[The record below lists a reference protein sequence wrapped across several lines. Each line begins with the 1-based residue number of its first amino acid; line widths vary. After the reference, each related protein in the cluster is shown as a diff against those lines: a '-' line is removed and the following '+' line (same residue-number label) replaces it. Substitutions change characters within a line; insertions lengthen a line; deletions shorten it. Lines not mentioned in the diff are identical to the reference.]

1 MSTTALAL
9 VLLSALSHATWNL
22 LAKRVEGGAPFLW
35 LVYAG
40 SALVY
45 APLNVVVVLLTRPSI
60 GASEIGLVLGTTLL
74 HTAYFFLL
82 TRGYRAGDL
91 SLVYPLARATGPL
104 LSTAAAIAL
113 LGERP
118 TPLALAGALAIVTG
132 AVVLAGDPRKL
143 RARGAGAAVA
153 YALATGVLI
162 AGYTLWDKQAISAFL
177 VPPLLYDWGRTL
189 GQTLLLAPVALAA
202 RGEIRRHWREH
213 RKELLGIAVLSPLS
227 YILVLIAFTTSPVSY
242 VAPAREVGIL
252 FGAVLG
258 TRLLA
263 EGQATRRIGAA
274 AAMVVGV
281 VALAL
286 G

>member
-1 MSTTALAL
+1 MTTAALTL

-35 LVYAG
+35 LVYAL

-45 APLNVVVVLLTRPSI
+45 APLNLVVALLTRPSV
-60 GASEIGLVLGTTLL
+60 GASELGLVLGTTLL

-132 AVVLAGDPRKL
+132 AVVLTGDPRKL
-143 RARGAGAAVA
+143 RARGAGTAVA

-162 AGYTLWDKQAISAFL
+162 AGYTLWDKQAVSAFS

-189 GQTLLLAPVALAA
+189 GQTLLLAPVAVAA
-202 RGEIRRHWREH
+202 RGEVGRHWREH
-213 RKELLGIAVLSPLS
+213 RRELLGIAVLSPLS
-227 YILVLIAFTTSPVSY
+227 YILVLVAFTTSPVSY

-258 TRLLA
+258 TQLLA
-263 EGQATRRIGAA
+263 EGQAKRRIGAA